1 MNVPTYFLYEE
12 VLENKG
18 KRNRG
23 KFDSLRSIYRTCF
36 IKITKYVLVPHS
48 IKISAFFDDN
58 EKIEFDRVQLIRELR
73 EY

>member
-1 MNVPTYFLYEE
+1 MNVPTSFLYEE

-23 KFDSLRSIYRTCF
+23 KFDSPRNIHRTCF
-36 IKITKYVLVPHS
+36 IKTPKYVLVPHS

-58 EKIEFDRVQLIRELR
+58 ERIEFGRVQLIRELR